1 MSDPFE
7 IIEHTADTGF
17 RAWGATPAELF
28 ENAARAM
35 LSIAAESEPIQPAQ
49 EVRISVEGADYPD
62 LLVNWL
68 SEILYLFDSGRL
80 AAKNFHVE
88 EITASNLRAV
98 VRGEPREDGRH
109 PWKLIIKAVT
119 YHEIEVAER
128 NGRWECKV
136 YVDI

>member
-1 MSDPFE
+1 MSEPFE
-7 IIEHTADTGF
+7 IIEHTADIGF

-35 LSIAAESEPIQPAQ
+35 LSIAAESEPIQPAR
-49 EVRISVEGADYPD
+49 EIRVSVEGADYPD

-80 AAKNFHVE
+80 AAKSFHVE
-88 EITASNLRAV
+88 QITPSKLRAV
-98 VRGEPREDGRH
+98 VRGEPREDGQH

>member
-1 MSDPFE
+1 MSEPFE
-7 IIEHTADTGF
+7 IIEHTADIGF
-17 RAWGATPAELF
+17 RASGATPAELF
-28 ENAARAM
+28 ENAAQAM
-35 LSIAAESEPIQPAQ
+35 MSIAADIDAIQPARDI
-49 EVRISVEGADYPD
+49 RISVEAGDYPD

-80 AAKNFHVE
+80 APAGFHVA
-88 EITASNLRAV
+88 EITPVHLRAV
-98 VRGEPREDGRH
+98 VRGEPREGGQH

-136 YVDI
+136 YLDI